1 MDEQPPILFGVPF
14 FFKKRKAEDLI
25 DGIPVLES
33 TPATPPD
40 IESQTASPES
50 PPVPPP
56 ELAEPLTLKKIPAP
70 DPEFLVKETAMEAAP
85 ASLPSLDSPRG
96 PPPSPTSTN
105 GPALEELLGTQAT
118 SPLVEAS
125 VRLASFASSHK
136 EEEEE
141 DSVFATQPPREI
153 IIVSSRETSP
163 DEVSSS
169 QRSSVVHC

>member
-96 PPPSPTSTN
+96 PPPNPTSTN

-141 DSVFATQPPREI
+141 DSVFATQPP
-153 IIVSSRETSP
+153 
-163 DEVSSS
+163 
-169 QRSSVVHC
+169 